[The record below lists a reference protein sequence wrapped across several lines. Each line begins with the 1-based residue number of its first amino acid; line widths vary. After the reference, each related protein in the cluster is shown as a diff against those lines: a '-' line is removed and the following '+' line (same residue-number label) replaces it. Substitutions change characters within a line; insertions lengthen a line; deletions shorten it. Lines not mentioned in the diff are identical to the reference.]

1 MFILVSGA
9 SGSGKSTIIKAVLN
23 RFKGQIALLP
33 SSTSRPKRK
42 GEIEG
47 ESYYYLT
54 EKEFEEAI
62 KKGEFIEYQ
71 KVHSNGNYYGVS
83 KIRYNEYI
91 KNFPMLI
98 KDVDV
103 LGVMEIK
110 KQGYDAVSIYI
121 DIADNDKLRQRL
133 KARGDTNDEIELRIA
148 RKKFEDSFKDKYDY
162 VVENEKLNFAIEK
175 VCDIINSEKKKRG
188 IN

>member
-1 MFILVSGA
+1 MFILISGA

-23 RFKGQIALLP
+23 KFKGQIAILP
-33 SSTSRPKRK
+33 SSTSRKKRK
-42 GEIEG
+42 GEKEG

-54 EKEFEEAI
+54 QSQFEKAI
-62 KKGEFIEYQ
+62 KRGEFIEYQ

-83 KIRYNEYI
+83 KIRYNDYI
-91 KNFPMLI
+91 KKYPMLI

-121 DIADNDKLRQRL
+121 DIADNDTLRQRL
-133 KARGDTNDEIELRIA
+133 KARGENNEEIELRIA
-148 RKKFEDSFKDKYDY
+148 RKEFEDSFKDKYDF
-162 VVENEKLNFAIEK
+162 VVENENLDFAIEK
-175 VCDIINSEKKKRG
+175 VCDIISNEKTKRG
-188 IN
+188 IC